1 MNNMIKNILNFVEE
15 ILLMILF
22 LKRNNFEN
30 WLINRVN
37 YSMYIMCVQVQ
48 LDVDVVLMFG

>member
-1 MNNMIKNILNFVEE
+1 MNNMIKDILNFVEE

-37 YSMYIMCVQVQ
+37 YSMYIMFV
-48 LDVDVVLMFG
+48 FRFS